1 MPCRLY
7 HFSAGWGRLAPPL
20 DRRLTGLGDYPGAS
34 DGARTEATLLIG
46 RGTAVKPSRTHSFLV
61 LLCSCSLAIGCSS
74 ATEPEQC
81 NQNSK
86 VTVSV
91 GAGPTPDISWS
102 PACFANSVLIEDDGG
117 NFIWAVGNDY
127 NEIAPPV
134 RVSTALG
141 TGNYT
146 VRVVYRDYHDAT
158 HDDVVLGYK
167 FFSR

>member
-1 MPCRLY
+1 
-7 HFSAGWGRLAPPL
+7 
-20 DRRLTGLGDYPGAS
+20 
-34 DGARTEATLLIG
+34 
-46 RGTAVKPSRTHSFLV
+46 VKPSKTHSFLV

-91 GAGPTPDISWS
+91 GAGPTPEISWS
-102 PACFANSVLIEDDGG
+102 PPCYVNSVDIKDDGG

-134 RVSTALG
+134 RVSTALS

-146 VRVVYRDYHDAT
+146 VRVIYRNYHAGT
-158 HDDVVLGYK
+158 HDDLVLGGK
-167 FFSR
+167 SFTR